1 MRKGADAM
9 RNGTPT
15 KKINIVAGPNGSGK
29 TTFARSYFARDPAV
43 SVFLNP
49 DLIAAGISP
58 LDHEQASFQAG
69 RVLLADIKSRLAN
82 GESFGFESTLSGKT
96 YISLLKEAREHGYT
110 VTIYFLFVNSVD
122 LSLKRIKQRVSE
134 GGHNIPKSA
143 VLRRQ
148 SRCFENFWNLYRPLA
163 GDWYLFNNSGKSPKL
178 VVSKSEF
185 ETWAASDQTQFAT
198 RLLKGQVHDR
208 KRKAK

>member
-1 MRKGADAM
+1 MG
-9 RNGTPT
+9 NGIPNKTVH
-15 KKINIVAGPNGSGK
+15 IVAGPNGSGK
-29 TTFARSYFARDPAV
+29 TTFARSFLGRDSDV
-43 SVFLNP
+43 SIFLNP

-58 LDHEQASFQAG
+58 LNHEQASFQAG
-69 RVLLADIKSRLAN
+69 RVLLADIKSRLIN

-96 YISLLKEAREHGYT
+96 YVALLKEALARGYS
-110 VTIYFLFVNSVD
+110 VTIYFLFVSSVAI
-122 LSLKRIKQRVSE
+122 SLKRIKQRVSE

-178 VVSKSEF
+178 VLAKSDF
-185 ETWAASDQTQFAT
+185 ETWDSKRQAQFAS
-198 RLLKGQVHDR
+198 RFVKGGVDDR
-208 KRKAK
+208 KRKTK

>member
-1 MRKGADAM
+1 MG
-9 RNGTPT
+9 NGNPD

-29 TTFARSYFARDPAV
+29 TTFARSILGRGSDV

-69 RVLLADIKSRLAN
+69 RVLLADIKNRLVN

-96 YISLLKEAREHGYT
+96 YIKLLKEAVTQGYS

-134 GGHNIPKSA
+134 GGHDIPKSA
-143 VLRRQ
+143 VVRRR
-148 SRCFENFWNLYRPLA
+148 SRCFDNFWNLYRLLA
-163 GDWYLFNNSGKSPKL
+163 GDWYLFNNSAKSPKL
-178 VVSKSEF
+178 LLSKSEF
-185 ETWAASDQTQFAT
+185 EAWGVGHQAQFAKQFV
-198 RLLKGQVHDR
+198 KGQWKGELRDR
-208 KRKAK
+208 KGKAK